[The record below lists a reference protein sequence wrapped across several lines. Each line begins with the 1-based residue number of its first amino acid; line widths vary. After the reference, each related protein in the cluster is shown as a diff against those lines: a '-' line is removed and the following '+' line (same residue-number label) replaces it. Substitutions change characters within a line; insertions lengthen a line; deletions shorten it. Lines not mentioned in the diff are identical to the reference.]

1 VVDLELLTFK
11 LETMINKSTDLKTT
25 TEPAITYSECYNQPF
40 LNVLSLG
47 AGKQSSYML
56 LTALEGAYNSKPNF
70 AIFSDTGCEPEF
82 TYQFLYW
89 LKDHVK
95 SKYDFDI
102 VIVSKG
108 NIMTD
113 TIDYI
118 EGKKARNPQ
127 IPLRLG
133 DGGGILNRHCTS
145 DYKIAP
151 IRKHLQSVRNGA
163 KIRLWI
169 GISLDE
175 IERQKTSDVQY
186 IEHYY
191 PLIEKRIK
199 IDQIREW
206 FRLNDVPE
214 PMKSSCLICPF
225 HSQQYWQ
232 IFKKNFPN
240 EFEKACQFDEKIR
253 NYPKLKSKAYLY
265 KDLKPLRDID
275 FSQQPSLFPELIE
288 ECYGLCGL

>member
-1 VVDLELLTFK
+1 
-11 LETMINKSTDLKTT
+11 MIRDTNLQATT
-25 TEPAITYSECYNQPF
+25 CYNQPF
-40 LNVLSLG
+40 INVISLG

-56 LTALEGAYNSKPNF
+56 LTALEGAYKFKPDI

-82 TYQFLYW
+82 TYQFLNW
-89 LKDHVK
+89 LKEFVK
-95 SKYDFDI
+95 TKYDFDI
-102 VIVSKG
+102 IIVSKG
-108 NIMTD
+108 DIMQD

-118 EGKKARNPQ
+118 EGKKAGNPQ

-133 DGGGILNRHCTS
+133 DSGGILNRHCTS

-151 IRKHLQSVRNGA
+151 IRKYLQSVRNGQ
-163 KIRLWI
+163 KIKLWI

-175 IERQKTSDVQY
+175 MERQKTSDVQY

-191 PLIEKRIK
+191 PLIEQRIK

-225 HSQQYWQ
+225 HSKQYWQ
-232 IFKKNFPN
+232 LFKKNFPN

-253 NYPKLKSKAYLY
+253 NYPKLNSKAYLY

>member
-1 VVDLELLTFK
+1 MNGKQNL
-11 LETMINKSTDLKTT
+11 NNPQH
-25 TEPAITYSECYNQPF
+25 PACFIPRVNAQPF
-40 LNVLSLG
+40 LNVISLG

-56 LTALEGAYNSKPNF
+56 LTALEGAYDSKPDF

-82 TYQFLYW
+82 TYQFLNW

-108 NIMTD
+108 DIMTD
-113 TIDYI
+113 TINYI
-118 EGKKARNPQ
+118 EGKKAGNPQ

-151 IRKHLQSVRNGA
+151 IRKHLKAVRNGQ

-175 IERQKTSDVQY
+175 MERQKTSDVQY

-225 HSQQYWQ
+225 HSKQYWQ
-232 IFKKNFPN
+232 LFKKNFPN